1 MEHILNNAG
10 EILNSHISG
19 YHQYVLKK
27 PVHLEFVSQNLCD
40 MIGYTQK
47 ELLSKRADLY
57 APLVHPVD
65 KEKYAD
71 FLRRLSQ
78 KEQTLTLEYQIV
90 TKDGTIKYLSD
101 TATSK
106 RLKNGTL
113 VAYSVLTDITSIKA
127 ENSNLHFLNETIPCG
142 FLKYTCEKQPKIT
155 YVNPKMLEM
164 LRFDAVADAEI
175 DYLELY
181 KSNIFLMIPMEE
193 RQKYA
198 HFLRQVYTK
207 GAPIAGELTVV
218 RCDGTRARVYGWV
231 TKCVNE
237 QGQEEFQSVCMDIT
251 ERYQAQ
257 KALET
262 ERYLNALK
270 EVYDKIF
277 EFDFANRTVKFLF
290 GKKSDMFKCIE
301 NIPMS
306 LREATEQWVQN
317 NVVPEDC
324 GRVLEFFQSFY
335 QRKEVAQ
342 DGQPLQ
348 IEYRALSSKGE
359 VKNYAGIFIKMESS
373 VYLYCCRKVAEEQ
386 RVAVDTEKPVAL
398 SVGRTGEWVMGSANG
413 TNEGISIVEHAANL
427 GSEKVQNFTTHFSEG
442 VVAFEVQGNVVTPLY
457 SSDNVCEFFGYTKEE
472 WMQMTQKRHS
482 IRQFVSQSE
491 VGYAEFQKLLENG
504 EAEFTYMDL
513 KTNKLRRIKAIC
525 SQKTP
530 DSNSPRYIMLYNVE
544 DKPNGNIENKVLN
557 KVFDKDLNKAKSKTG
572 MPVAE
577 NDSEVY
583 IRTFGYFDVF
593 INGKPVAFRNEK
605 SKELLAL
612 LVDRRGGYIT
622 SGEAIS
628 FLWEDETVNTLTL
641 ARYRKVALRLKN
653 ILEEYGIADIVES
666 VDGKRRIAT
675 DKVRCD
681 LYDYLSQKEEYAQ
694 LFKGSYL
701 SNYSWGE
708 TTLGELQ
715 GEHIL

>member
-1 MEHILNNAG
+1 MENILDNAG
-10 EILNSHISG
+10 EILNCHISG

-27 PVHLEFVSQNLCD
+27 PVHLEFVSRNLCD
-40 MIGYTQK
+40 MLGYTQK

-57 APLVHPVD
+57 APLVHPAD

-71 FLRRLSQ
+71 FLRRLAQ
-78 KEQTLTLEYQIV
+78 KEQTVTVEYQIV
-90 TKDGTIKYLSD
+90 TKDGTVKYVSD

-113 VAYSVLTDITSIKA
+113 VANSVLTDITSIKA
-127 ENSNLHFLNETIPCG
+127 ENRNLRFLNETIPCG
-142 FLKYTCEKQPKIT
+142 FLKYTCEKTPKIT
-155 YVNPKMLEM
+155 YVNPQMLEM
-164 LRFDAVADAEI
+164 LRFDMVKDAEI
-175 DYLELY
+175 DYFELC
-181 KSNIFLMIPMEE
+181 KTNIFLMIPMEG
-193 RQKYA
+193 RQQFA
-198 HFLRQVYTK
+198 HFLRQVYTQ
-207 GAPIAGELTVV
+207 GTPICGEITVN
-218 RCDGTRARVYGWV
+218 RLDGTKARIYGWV

-237 QGQEEFQSVCMDIT
+237 QGQEEFQSVCMDVT

-257 KALET
+257 KAMET
-262 ERYLNALK
+262 ARYLNALK

-277 EFDFANRTVKFLF
+277 EYDFANRTVKFIF
-290 GKKSDMFKCIE
+290 GRKEDMFKRIE

-306 LREATEQWVQN
+306 LREATEQWVKN
-317 NVVPEDC
+317 NVVDEDRE
-324 GRVLEFFQSFY
+324 RVLEFFRGFY
-335 QRKEVAQ
+335 KKKDVAA

-348 IEYRALSSKGE
+348 IQYKALSSNGE
-359 VKNYAGIFIKMESS
+359 VHTYAGNFIKMESS
-373 VYLYCCRKVAEEQ
+373 VYLYCCKKVVEEVTEE
-386 RVAVDTEKPVAL
+386 VAAL
-398 SVGRTGEWVMGSANG
+398 E
-413 TNEGISIVEHAANL
+413 AAN
-427 GSEKVQNFTTHFSEG
+427 THFSEG

-472 WMQMTQKRHS
+472 WMQMTRKRHS
-482 IRQFVSQSE
+482 IKQFVSQSD
-491 VGYAEFQKLLENG
+491 VGYAEFRKLLENG

-513 KTNKLRRIKAIC
+513 QTNKLRRIKAIC
-525 SQKTP
+525 SQKNP
-530 DSNSPRYIMLYNVE
+530 DSNSPRYVMLYNVE
-544 DKPNGNIENKVLN
+544 DKSNGNME
-557 KVFDKDLNKAKSKTG
+557 KTKIS

-577 NDSEVY
+577 SDLEVY

-593 INGKPVAFRNEK
+593 VGGKPVAFRNEK

-628 FLWEDETVNTLTL
+628 FLWEEETVNTLTL

-666 VDGKRRIAT
+666 VDGKRRIVT
-675 DKVRCD
+675 DKVHCD
-681 LYDYLSQKEEYAQ
+681 LYDYLSGKEEYAQ

-708 TTLGELQ
+708 TTLGELL
-715 GEHIL
+715 GEHML

>member
-1 MEHILNNAG
+1 MENMLDNAG
-10 EILNSHISG
+10 EILNCHISG

-40 MIGYTQK
+40 MLGYTQK

-57 APLVHPVD
+57 MPLVHPAD
-65 KEKYAD
+65 REKYAD
-71 FLRRLSQ
+71 FLRRLAQ
-78 KEQTLTLEYQIV
+78 KEQTLTVEYQIV
-90 TKDGTIKYLSD
+90 TKNGSIKYVSD
-101 TATSK
+101 TATSR
-106 RLKNGTL
+106 RLDNGTL
-113 VAYSVLTDITSIKA
+113 AAYSVLTDITSLKA
-127 ENSNLHFLNETIPCG
+127 ENSNLNFLNETIPCG
-142 FLKYTCEKQPKIT
+142 FIKYTCEKQPKIT
-155 YVNPKMLEM
+155 YVNSQMLDM
-164 LRFDAVADAEI
+164 LRFQEAKDAEI
-175 DYLELY
+175 DYLELC
-181 KSNIFLMIPMEE
+181 KGNIFLMIPMEG
-193 RQKYA
+193 RQKFA
-198 HFLRQVYTK
+198 HFLRQVYSQGT
-207 GAPIAGELTVV
+207 PVSGEITVN
-218 RCDGTRARVYGWV
+218 RFDGTKARIYGWV
-231 TKCVNE
+231 TKCVNQ
-237 QGQEEFQSVCMDIT
+237 QGQEEFQSVCMDVT

-257 KALET
+257 KAMET
-262 ERYLNALK
+262 TRYLNALK

-277 EFDFANRTVKFLF
+277 EYDFANRTVKFIF
-290 GKKSDMFKCIE
+290 GRKEDMFKRIE

-306 LREATEQWVQN
+306 LREATEQWVKN
-317 NVVPEDC
+317 NVVDEDRE
-324 GRVLEFFQSFY
+324 RVLEFFRGFY
-335 QRKEVAQ
+335 KRKDVAA

-348 IEYRALSSKGE
+348 IQYRALSSNGQ
-359 VKNYAGIFIKMESS
+359 VHTYAGNFIKMESS
-373 VYLYCCRKVAEEQ
+373 VYLYCCKKVAEQQGKE
-386 RVAVDTEKPVAL
+386 
-398 SVGRTGEWVMGSANG
+398 
-413 TNEGISIVEHAANL
+413 VEV
-427 GSEKVQNFTTHFSEG
+427 SEVSGLQETPMETTRFSEG

-472 WMQMTQKRHS
+472 WMQMAQKRHS
-482 IRQFVSQSE
+482 IKQFVSQSG
-491 VGYAEFQKLLENG
+491 VGYEEFQKLLENG
-504 EAEFTYMDL
+504 EAEFTYRDL
-513 KTNKLRRIKAIC
+513 KLNKLRRIKAIC
-525 SQKTP
+525 SQKNP
-530 DSNSPRYIMLYNVE
+530 DSNSPRYIMLYNME
-544 DKPNGNIENKVLN
+544 DRP
-557 KVFDKDLNKAKSKTG
+557 A
-572 MPVAE
+572 
-577 NDSEVY
+577 DSEVY

-593 INGKPVAFRNEK
+593 VSGKPVAFRNEK

-708 TTLGELQ
+708 TTLGELL

>member
-1 MEHILNNAG
+1 MENILDNAG
-10 EILNSHISG
+10 EILNYHISG

-40 MIGYTQK
+40 MLGYTKK

-57 APLVHPVD
+57 ATLVHPAD
-65 KEKYAD
+65 REKYAD
-71 FLRRLSQ
+71 FLRRLEQ
-78 KEQTLTLEYQIV
+78 KEQTLTVEYQIV
-90 TKDGTIKYLSD
+90 TKDGTVKYVSD

-164 LRFDAVADAEI
+164 LHFDAVADAEI

-207 GAPIAGELTVV
+207 GTPIAGEITVV

-237 QGQEEFQSVCMDIT
+237 QGQEEFQSVCMDVT

-257 KALET
+257 KAVEI

-290 GKKSDMFKCIE
+290 GKKSDMFKRIE

-306 LREATEQWVQN
+306 LREATDRWIQN
-317 NVVPEDC
+317 NVVAEDRE
-324 GRVLEFFQSFY
+324 RVLEFFRSFY
-335 QRKEVAQ
+335 QRKEVTQ

-348 IEYRALSSKGE
+348 IQYKAVSTTGE
-359 VKNYAGIFIKMESS
+359 VKNYAGIFIKMEAS
-373 VYLYCCRKVAEEQ
+373 VYLYCCRNAGEENQ
-386 RVAVDTEKPVAL
+386 QEMQQQAGADVSGQQDR
-398 SVGRTGEWVMGSANG
+398 
-413 TNEGISIVEHAANL
+413 
-427 GSEKVQNFTTHFSEG
+427 FSEG

-457 SSDNVCEFFGYTKEE
+457 ASDNVCEFFGYTKEE
-472 WMQMTQKRHS
+472 WMQMAQKRHS
-482 IRQFVSQSE
+482 IKQFVSQSK
-491 VGYAEFQKLLENG
+491 VGYEEFKKLLENG

-513 KTNKLRRIKAIC
+513 KLNKLRRIKAIC

-530 DSNSPRYIMLYNVE
+530 DSNSPRYIMLYNIE
-544 DKPNGNIENKVLN
+544 DK
-557 KVFDKDLNKAKSKTG
+557 
-572 MPVAE
+572 

-681 LYDYLSQKEEYAQ
+681 LYDYLSQKEGYAQ

-708 TTLGELQ
+708 TTLGELL
-715 GEHIL
+715 GEHMISQGTDRRADRE

>member
-1 MEHILNNAG
+1 M
-10 EILNSHISG
+10 
-19 YHQYVLKK
+19 
-27 PVHLEFVSQNLCD
+27 
-40 MIGYTQK
+40 
-47 ELLSKRADLY
+47 
-57 APLVHPVD
+57 
-65 KEKYAD
+65 
-71 FLRRLSQ
+71 
-78 KEQTLTLEYQIV
+78 
-90 TKDGTIKYLSD
+90 
-101 TATSK
+101 
-106 RLKNGTL
+106 KNGTL

-164 LRFDAVADAEI
+164 LHFDAVADAEI

-207 GAPIAGELTVV
+207 GTPIAGEITVV

-237 QGQEEFQSVCMDIT
+237 QGQEEFQSVCMDVT

-257 KALET
+257 KAVEI

-290 GKKSDMFKCIE
+290 GKKSDMFKRIE

-306 LREATEQWVQN
+306 LREATDQWIQN
-317 NVVPEDC
+317 NVVAEDRE
-324 GRVLEFFQSFY
+324 RVLEFFRSFY
-335 QRKEVAQ
+335 QRKEVTQ

-348 IEYRALSSKGE
+348 IQYKAVSTTGE
-359 VKNYAGIFIKMESS
+359 VKNYAGIFIKMEAS
-373 VYLYCCRKVAEEQ
+373 VYLYCCRNAGEENQ
-386 RVAVDTEKPVAL
+386 QEMQQQAGADVSGQQDR
-398 SVGRTGEWVMGSANG
+398 
-413 TNEGISIVEHAANL
+413 
-427 GSEKVQNFTTHFSEG
+427 FSEG
-442 VVAFEVQGNVVTPLY
+442 VVAFEIQGNVVTPLY
-457 SSDNVCEFFGYTKEE
+457 ASDNVCEFFGYTKEE
-472 WMQMTQKRHS
+472 WMQMAQKRHS
-482 IRQFVSQSE
+482 IKQFVSQSK
-491 VGYAEFQKLLENG
+491 VGYEEFKKLLENG

-513 KTNKLRRIKAIC
+513 KLNKLRRIKAIC

-530 DSNSPRYIMLYNVE
+530 DSNSPRYIMLYNIE
-544 DKPNGNIENKVLN
+544 DK
-557 KVFDKDLNKAKSKTG
+557 
-572 MPVAE
+572 

-681 LYDYLSQKEEYAQ
+681 LYDYLSQKEGYAQ

-708 TTLGELQ
+708 TTLGELL
-715 GEHIL
+715 GEHMISQGTDRRADRE